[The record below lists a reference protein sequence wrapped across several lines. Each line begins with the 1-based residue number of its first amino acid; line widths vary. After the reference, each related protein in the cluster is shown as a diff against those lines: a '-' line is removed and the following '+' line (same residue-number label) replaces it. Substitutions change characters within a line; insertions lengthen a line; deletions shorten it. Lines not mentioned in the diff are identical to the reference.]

1 MKIIIDKNQYENLVN
16 EISISAKKKNERNIK
31 NALMNGKRG
40 INGIR
45 TIAVFTA
52 ENPDT
57 TSVGKD
63 YNKKA
68 NHELSRSLKASGY
81 VVIPAKG
88 KFGGFSENS
97 FAVINI
103 SIEAVKN
110 YCARYQQTSFIYSTI
125 EEGDTAHSEY
135 YQKMDISKPAS
146 RGTNPYVLK
155 DSSDG
160 IIDMSNA
167 DDMFTIIGKD
177 FKYQIPFPSLM
188 EISNTI
194 SRNFLNE
201 ENKKW
206 LLNTLEETID
216 YSMNKKGIDS
226 VFTRKVLY
234 KQ

>member
-1 MKIIIDKNQYENLVN
+1 MKIIIDENQYENLVN
-16 EISISAKKKNERNIK
+16 EISINAKKRNEKNIE
-31 NALMNGKRG
+31 NALMKGKSG

-57 TSVGKD
+57 TNVGKD
-63 YNKKA
+63 YNHKA
-68 NHELSRSLKASGY
+68 NHSLSKNLKNAGY
-81 VVIPAKG
+81 IVIPAKG

-103 SIEAVKN
+103 SIEAVMN
-110 YCARYQQTSFIYSTI
+110 YCAKYQQTSFIYSTI
-125 EEGDTAHSEY
+125 EEGDNAHSSY
-135 YQKMDISKPAS
+135 YEKSDVTKPISK
-146 RGTNPYVLK
+146 TNPYVEK
-155 DSSDG
+155 DSSDD

-167 DDMFTIIGKD
+167 DDMFTIIGKN
-177 FKYQIPFPSLM
+177 FKYQIPFPYLM

-194 SRNFLNE
+194 NKNFLNE

-206 LLNTLEETID
+206 MLNTLEETID

-226 VFTRKVLY
+226 AFRRKVLY
-234 KQ
+234 KN